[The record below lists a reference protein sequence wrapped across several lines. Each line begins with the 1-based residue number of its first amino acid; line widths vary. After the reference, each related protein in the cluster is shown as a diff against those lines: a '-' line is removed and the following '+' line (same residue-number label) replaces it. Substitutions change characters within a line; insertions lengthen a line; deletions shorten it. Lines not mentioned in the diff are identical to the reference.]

1 MMYEID
7 VWLDGK
13 ALSETQLGTLKVN
26 LQQSFKLSETQAR
39 LLVNGRSHR
48 IKRSSNEKE
57 ASQLVKQFETWG
69 IPLRVEQRDVLTKQ
83 QTALE
88 PSLNGSQTT
97 PFTLARAGERIPT
110 QATTTKPVKVS
121 PDHLQLLD
129 Q

>member
-48 IKRSSNEKE
+48 IKRSCNEKE

-69 IPLRVEQRDVLTKQ
+69 IPLRVEQRDVLTNQ

-88 PSLNGSQTT
+88 PSLNGSPAT
-97 PFTLARAGERIPT
+97 PFTLARAGERIST
-110 QATTTKPVKVS
+110 QATTTDPVKVS
-121 PDHLQLLD
+121 TNHLQLLD

>member
-39 LLVNGRSHR
+39 LLVNERSHR
-48 IKRSSNEKE
+48 IKRSRNEKE

-69 IPLRVEQRDVLTKQ
+69 IPLRVEQRDVLTNQ

-88 PSLNGSQTT
+88 PSLNGSPTT
-97 PFTLARAGERIPT
+97 PFTLARAGERIST
-110 QATTTKPVKVS
+110 QATTTDPVKVS
-121 PDHLQLLD
+121 TNHLQLLD

>member
-1 MMYEID
+1 MHEID

-13 ALSETQLGTLKVN
+13 ALSEAQLNTLKVN

-48 IKRSSNEKE
+48 IKRRCTEKE

-69 IPLRVEQRDVLTKQ
+69 IPLRVEQRDVLTSQ
-83 QTALE
+83 QTTSE
-88 PSLNGSQTT
+88 PSLNGSPTT

-110 QATTTKPVKVS
+110 QATTTEPVKVS
-121 PDHLQLLD
+121 TDHLQLLD
-129 Q
+129 